1 MEVRSLEAARIS
13 DEIVSGSPVPAITRT
28 RLQVWFIRV
37 CSSIVLWTCLVQLSQ
52 FVSCGTCICLP
63 ESPAGFRAPLS
74 LMSTKN
80 FYLFQGLLLSKF
92 QENFELEMTFLVF
105 VALFGCQESERK

>member
-37 CSSIVLWTCLVQLSQ
+37 CSSIVLWTCLVQLVAICELWHLHLLAGITSRISSSAELNVDEEFL
-52 FVSCGTCICLP
+52 FVSRTIAFEIPG
-63 ESPAGFRAPLS
+63 
-74 LMSTKN
+74 
-80 FYLFQGLLLSKF
+80 KF
-92 QENFELEMTFLVF
+92 
-105 VALFGCQESERK
+105 